1 VFGHSAI
8 TPFFGGSIQNIKRRQ
23 KKIMEMRIFDHD
35 GIDGVFLKD
44 KHTLQITK
52 LMLRCT

>member
-1 VFGHSAI
+1 
-8 TPFFGGSIQNIKRRQ
+8 
-23 KKIMEMRIFDHD
+23 MEMRIFDHD

-52 LMLRCT
+52 KKLMLRCT